1 MRILHIID
9 SISPQAG
16 GTTEAVRMLIRY
28 APPGYSNELAT
39 LDEPTASFLDT
50 LPFPVHALG
59 TGGWYSSRLTSWLK
73 ANRERFDGVM
83 VHGLWKYNGLAALRV
98 FAGTKPYVLFPHG
111 MLDPYFKRAFPAKHL
126 KKSAYWLFIETWVL
140 RGAFRVLFT
149 TAAERDLARHTFWP
163 SQWEPMVVAL
173 GAERPPYEASVSVPA
188 FLGLCPELEGRRF
201 LLFLGRIDRKKG
213 CDLLIDAFAALR
225 DRDPDL
231 HLVMAGPDSSG
242 WRVELQAAAERG
254 GIASRVRWP
263 GMLEGKAKWGAIE
276 ACEAFVLPS
285 HQENFGIAVV
295 EALVC
300 GRPVLISN
308 QINIAPD
315 VVADGCALVESDTL
329 TGTQNLLARWF
340 ALSPSERETMSVQA
354 RRSFASRYDM
364 RRNAE
369 SIFRV
374 FELAAQPN
382 LKPKTLVEAR

>member
-9 SISPQAG
+9 SISPEAG
-16 GTTEAVRMLIRY
+16 GTTEAVRMLIRW
-28 APPGYSNELAT
+28 APSGYSNELAT
-39 LDEPTASFLDT
+39 LDDPSSSYLDA
-50 LPFPVHALG
+50 LPFPVHAFG

-83 VHGLWKYNGLAALRV
+83 VHGLWKYNGLAALRA

-126 KKSAYWLFIETWVL
+126 KKSAYWLFIESWVL

-173 GAERPPYEASVSVPA
+173 GAEPPPHEPAVSMPA
-188 FLGLCPELEGRRF
+188 FFNLCPQVEGRRF

-213 CDLLIDAFAALR
+213 CDLLINAFTSLR
-225 DRDPDL
+225 DSDPDL
-231 HLVMAGPDSSG
+231 HLVMAGPDASG
-242 WRVELQAAAERG
+242 WGVELQAAAERG
-254 GIASRVRWP
+254 GVASRIHWP
-263 GMLEGKAKWGAIE
+263 GMLEGEAKWGAFE
-276 ACEAFVLPS
+276 ACEAFILPS

-295 EALVC
+295 EALAC

-308 QINIAPD
+308 QVNIAPD
-315 VVADGCALVESDTL
+315 VVADGCALVEPDRL
-329 TGTQNLLARWF
+329 DGTQNLLARWLT
-340 ALSPSERETMSVQA
+340 LSPSERETMSVQA

-369 SIFRV
+369 TIFRV
-374 FELAAQPN
+374 FELSPKPYP
-382 LKPKTLVEAR
+382 KPKTLAEAR